1 MGGRAA
7 AGVHGAGDRQEVDTA
22 FTQLDAARRALA
34 LYERGVRDVARRNLE
49 VVRRTW
55 ELGRGTLLDVITE
68 QRRLIEI
75 ENGYTDALKQVFD
88 AIVEIERAVGP
99 ITTTPRG

>member
-1 MGGRAA
+1 M
-7 AGVHGAGDRQEVDTA
+7 
-22 FTQLDAARRALA
+22 
-34 LYERGVRDVARRNLE
+34 
-49 VVRRTW
+49 
-55 ELGRGTLLDVITE
+55 LDVITE